1 MEELKQ
7 LMLEWTKLD
16 SELKELNKKC
26 AKVRQNKDVI
36 HKLLLETIQ
45 TNKLQDNIF
54 SIPSLKTN
62 VVYKEQTNYESMSYK
77 FLEDKFNEYFDTQD
91 ECLQVLQFL
100 KDNRKK
106 NKSFV
111 LKSEEITDGEEDE
124 A

>member
-16 SELKELNKKC
+16 RDLKELNKKC
-26 AKVRQNKDVI
+26 AKVRQNKDVV
-36 HKLLLETIQ
+36 HKLLLETIR

-62 VVYKEQTNYESMSYK
+62 VVYKEQTSYESMSYK
-77 FLEDKFNEYFDTQD
+77 FLEEKFTEYFDSPE
-91 ECLQVLQFL
+91 ECAQILQFL

-106 NKSFV
+106 SKSFV
-111 LKSEEITDGEEDE
+111 LRSEILKEGEE
-124 A
+124 

>member
-45 TNKLQDNIF
+45 TNELQDNIF